1 MRRMWLLSLVIIL
14 IFSRTVSGKMF
25 LRNGSKIFLKE
36 VPDAQRFGVAKLDG
50 DRVIGIEEKPEV
62 PKSNFAVTGLYM
74 YDPEVFKVIRTLK
87 PSRRGELEITDVNNY
102 YINLGRMGYRVL
114 YGCLPRCGDF
124 REFVEGG
131 DDGGE
136 IQG

>member
-1 MRRMWLLSLVIIL
+1 MMRMWLLSLVI

-62 PKSNFAVTGLYM
+62 PISNFAVTGLYM

-87 PSRRGELEITDVNNY
+87 PSGRGEL
-102 YINLGRMGYRVL
+102 
-114 YGCLPRCGDF
+114 
-124 REFVEGG
+124 
-131 DDGGE
+131 
-136 IQG
+136 